1 MCGVRSSRRGSRP
14 SAPKRPTSGAW
25 TAVGSGS
32 KRPRT
37 APRRTKASGGSD
49 AAEGASRRPR
59 TIARPARIGR
69 RRVRPPS
76 HHWDKICSGMSDLPA
91 HPVRRVVW
99 KNPQC
104 CAAATGDGAAGP
116 VAAVLLD
123 LVSFDDLLSSVRRF
137 TIRLIDEQGA
147 TMKTV
152 VVARRQV
159 YLQSDNAGGVRAG
172 EASAGVPWDCG
183 VYSQVKRVVVES
195 DEFREKSERAVSPHV
210 AAAHAPP
217 ADHGSWP
224 GRERD

>member
-1 MCGVRSSRRGSRP
+1 DMHRERNVRRTARVERGTAQLRQWEPTAIAIRADQRRIQGGRGSFLMATIETRC
-14 SAPKRPTSGAW
+14 
-25 TAVGSGS
+25 SGS
-32 KRPRT
+32 RLYYT
-37 APRRTKASGGSD
+37 LS
-49 AAEGASRRPR
+49 
-59 TIARPARIGR
+59 
-69 RRVRPPS
+69 VR
-76 HHWDKICSGMSDLPA
+76 
-91 HPVRRVVW
+91 

-116 VAAVLLD
+116 VAHVRLD
-123 LVSFDDLLSSVRRF
+123 LVRYDDLLKSVRRF

-195 DEFREKSERAVSPHV
+195 DEFREKSERAVSPPV

-217 ADHGSWP
+217 ADHGSS
-224 GRERD
+224 